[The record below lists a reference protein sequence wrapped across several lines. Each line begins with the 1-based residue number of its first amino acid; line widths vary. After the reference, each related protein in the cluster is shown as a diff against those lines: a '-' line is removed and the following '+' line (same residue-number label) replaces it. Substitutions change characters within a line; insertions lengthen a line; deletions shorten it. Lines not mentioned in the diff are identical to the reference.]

1 MFRAVACL
9 MASSAVA
16 DEAIS
21 LLQTHA
27 HWSNQFA
34 VNAKGDN
41 KVANNRK
48 CASGKIKS
56 YVKSGGLS
64 KNACREV
71 CRMEA
76 QCKFYAHWDKKGQK
90 AGKGQMNNAC
100 FLYKGNC
107 IKKNKLNKGNKNELW
122 QIIRTTTTTTLA
134 TTTPDPDTTTEP
146 DVASAVGDPH
156 ISTVSGE
163 KYDLSKPGH
172 VELITIPAGASAE
185 DALLKVTG
193 ETEQMGSR
201 EADLWIRRVHVE
213 GRWMGGDDFSFKTG
227 NAKFGESQNYLA
239 RMSGGAWLSPRDLL
253 KISDGKMSLALGNQG
268 APTDKWEK
276 TSNQQVALKA
286 GPVKVLVSYATS
298 KKDTDEAFNHFDVF
312 VSGLSDVE
320 QMDQS
325 MSGVLAN
332 KNELTRPRRR

>member
-1 MFRAVACL
+1 MG
-9 MASSAVA
+9 SSAVA
-16 DEAIS
+16 DDAIS
-21 LLQTHA
+21 LLQTRA
-27 HWSNQFA
+27 LWSDSFE

-48 CASGKIKS
+48 CTSGKIKS
-56 YVKSGGLS
+56 YTKAPGLS

-76 QCKFYAHWDKKGQK
+76 QCKFYAHWDKRKGKK
-90 AGKGQMNNAC
+90 AMSNAC
-100 FLYKGNC
+100 FLYKGSC
-107 IKKNKLNKGNKNELW
+107 VKKAKTGHKNELW

-134 TTTPDPDTTTEP
+134 TTTPDPDTTTAP

-156 ISTVSGE
+156 ISTVSGA

-201 EADLWIRRVHVE
+201 KADLWIRRVHVE
-213 GRWMGGDDFSFKTG
+213 GKWLGGDDFSFKTG
-227 NAKFGESQNYLA
+227 HAKFGESSNYLA

-253 KISDGKMSLALGNQG
+253 KISDGKMSLALGNHG
-268 APTDKWEK
+268 PPTDKWEK
-276 TSNQQVALKA
+276 TANQQVALKA

-312 VSGLSDVE
+312 VSGLSDLK

>member
-1 MFRAVACL
+1 VNRSTMFRAMAFL
-9 MASSAVA
+9 AASSAVA

-21 LLQTHA
+21 LLQTRSTWTA
-27 HWSNQFA
+27 SAN
-34 VNAKGDN
+34 GDN
-41 KVANNRK
+41 KVADNRK
-48 CASGKIKS
+48 CVDGKIKS
-56 YVKSGGLS
+56 YKANGGLS
-64 KNACREV
+64 KTACREV

-76 QCKFYAHWDKKGQK
+76 QCKFYAHWDKQGQSK
-90 AGKGQMNNAC
+90 NSNMANAC
-100 FLYKGNC
+100 FLYKGSC
-107 IKKNKLNKGNKNELW
+107 VKKAKVYKKNKNELW

-134 TTTPDPDTTTEP
+134 TTTPDPDTTTAP

-172 VELITIPAGASAE
+172 VELMTIPAGASSE

-201 EADLWIRRVHVE
+201 QADLWIRQVHVE
-213 GRWMGGDDFSFKTG
+213 GRWLDGDDFSFKTG
-227 NAKFGESQNYLA
+227 HAKFGEAQNYLA
-239 RMSGGAWLSPRDLL
+239 RMSGGAWLSPLDLL
-253 KISDGKMSLALGNQG
+253 KISDGKMSLALGNNN
-268 APTDKWEK
+268 APRDKWEK
-276 TSNQQVALKA
+276 TSNQQISLKA

-312 VSGLSDVE
+312 VSGLSDVK
-320 QMDQS
+320 QMKQS

-332 KNELTRPRRR
+332 MKN